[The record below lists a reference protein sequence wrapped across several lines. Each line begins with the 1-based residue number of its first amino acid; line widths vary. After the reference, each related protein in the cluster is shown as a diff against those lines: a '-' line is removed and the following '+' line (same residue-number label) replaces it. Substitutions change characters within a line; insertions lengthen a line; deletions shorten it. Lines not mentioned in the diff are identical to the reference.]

1 MYLGRDKMYTVRTT
15 VDYQSDTT
23 LETSDRDHA
32 VMVGALLASTKA
44 YAQVEVED
52 PTHTVIWATYP
63 PSVTGREKWSPSVE
77 PTLLAFED
85 RTNWRIDLVSGDEV
99 PLPLPD
105 HNPGV

>member
-23 LETSDRDHA
+23 LQTSDRDHA
-32 VMVGALLASTKA
+32 VMVGALLAATKA

-63 PSVTGREKWSPSVE
+63 ASVNGREKWSPSEE
-77 PTLLAFED
+77 PTLLSVED
-85 RTNWRIDLVSGDEV
+85 RANWRIDLETGEEI
-99 PLPLPD
+99 PPPLPD
-105 HNPGV
+105 HNPAV